1 MFNCPSHRTNTIY
14 LYHSDFGCRSVSLLS
29 PCYPEDY
36 RTCNYSNTCY
46 IRSQEFPSNTW
57 VGVYLD
63 EDSSVSDSQDR
74 IGINNGGTSSERTI
88 EYSLNSVKPG
98 LFYHRFQD
106 LVVEQIL
113 SFRLSILRRYQ
124 LPINSDVQKFKLDL
138 KSML

>member
-36 RTCNYSNTCY
+36 RTCNYSNNCY

-63 EDSSVSDSQDR
+63 EDSSVSDSQDVIR
-74 IGINNGGTSSERTI
+74 IYNGGTSGERAVQ
-88 EYSLNSVKPG
+88 YSLNSIKPG

-106 LVVEQIL
+106 LVAKQVL
-113 SFRLSILRRYQ
+113 SFRFTFKRSDQ
-124 LPINSDVQKFKLDL
+124 LPVNSNVQKFKLDL

>member
-1 MFNCPSHRTNTIY
+1 MFNCTSQKNNTIF
-14 LYHSDFGCRSVSLLS
+14 LYHNVFGYRSVSLLS

-36 RTCNYSNTCY
+36 RTCNYSNICY
-46 IRSQEFPSNTW
+46 IVSGEFPSNTW

-74 IGINNGGTSSERTI
+74 IRILNYGTSSEKTI
-88 EYSLNSVKPG
+88 EPLLNSVKPG

-106 LVVEQIL
+106 LITLQRL
-113 SFRLSILRRYQ
+113 SFRFTFKRSDQ
-124 LPINSDVQKFKLDL
+124 LPVNSNVQKFKLDL